1 MRNFLIILSVIMLLL
16 SSCSMFT
23 KDKALDI
30 ILDCHWLNNDEA
42 VLAMRVT
49 IPSDLRYEDMGWA
62 IIRINQN
69 TGEWEDVL
77 PYTYFNET
85 SQKFYDMYVAN
96 NYVYFRR
103 YSGDLIKYR
112 IDLSNNQIDS
122 VYPDMDKYFRIYDNP
137 PVYFYRINEY
147 NGKEGRFY
155 VWENYETGDS
165 TVVET
170 NDSYYNKLYAFDYNI
185 IYFINP
191 DFESANGSVFNIT
204 DSTWIS
210 LDNVFASIPNT
221 LDIDYEM
228 IKIKADTLVLGERF
242 LKNQL
247 KIYLNGTNPEYI
259 YEEARDWFLNDE
271 GEYINSKF
279 GLSTFGTIIIYNNQ
293 DIPID
298 TFYLSY

>member
-1 MRNFLIILSVIMLLL
+1 
-16 SSCSMFT
+16 MFT

-42 VLAMRVT
+42 ILAMRVT

-77 PYTYFNET
+77 PYTYFNEI
-85 SQKFYDMYVAN
+85 SEYFYDMYVAN
-96 NYVYFRR
+96 NYVYFTRH
-103 YSGDLIKYR
+103 YCDQNYR
-112 IDLSNNQIDS
+112 IDLSNNELDS
-122 VYPDMDKYFRIYDNP
+122 LYPNKDKYLRIYDDP
-137 PVYFYRINEY
+137 PVCLYKLDEY
-147 NGKEGRFY
+147 NGRDGIFY

-170 NDSYYNKLYAFDYNI
+170 NDFYYHNLYAFDYDI
-185 IYFINP
+185 IYFINSYY
-191 DFESANGSVFNIT
+191 ESANGSVFSTT

-210 LDNVFASIPNT
+210 LDNVFASIPGSLSVN
-221 LDIDYEM
+221 YRM
-228 IKIKADTLVLGERF
+228 IKLKADTLVFGERF

-259 YEEARDWFLNDE
+259 YEEARDWFLNNE
-271 GEYINSKF
+271 GEYINSEF
-279 GLSTFGTIIIYNNQ
+279 GLSTLGIIIIYNN
-293 DIPID
+293 IGTPLD
-298 TFYLSY
+298 TFLMSY